1 MHKLQYHVW
10 SEILQYLFLTE
21 LMIIKGIIFWLDLDF
36 IYDSALHWFQKL
48 TKSKEIFQHETDF
61 MICIEILFF
70 VFCVEKVATFRQPY
84 VLGGCHNIA
93 GGFTKLSTCPLSS
106 L

>member
-21 LMIIKGIIFWLDLDF
+21 LMIIKGIISWLDLDF

-61 MICIEILFF
+61 MICIEILFLF
-70 VFCVEKVATFRQPY
+70 LLWRKWPHLDSNMLLEAAT
-84 VLGGCHNIA
+84 
-93 GGFTKLSTCPLSS
+93 T
-106 L
+106 